1 MSIYSYKVTINGQI
15 PLDKKIPF
23 EAFIE
28 NASKGGVKLS
38 FQPILKEI
46 AETEE
51 AVFIAPSMLGD
62 WLVSVGELAS
72 ASARVFNDA
81 GKTSLALMF

>member
-28 NASKGGVKLS
+28 NASKGGVKL
-38 FQPILKEI
+38 
-46 AETEE
+46 
-51 AVFIAPSMLGD
+51 VFPAYTQRD
-62 WLVSVGELAS
+62 C
-72 ASARVFNDA
+72 
-81 GKTSLALMF
+81 